1 MEKEMKAT
9 IVSLVMAGALGLST
23 VSCSLHKKENTSGET
38 VTVRVERVNLQ
49 QGIRRAGYVGTVAP
63 LKSVVLSCRYPGTLA
78 QVFVKQGDYVE
89 KGQVLAQV
97 QAASVKS
104 SYDMARTTFE
114 QAEDGYKRV
123 MQVHG
128 TGSVPEIKKVEVE
141 SQYKKSKAAF
151 EAAKQALDDCTIK
164 APYAGIIGEVYS
176 DEGVEL
182 SITDPVM
189 RLLDI
194 SEVEIRFPV
203 PEKEIGRIQPGDTAF
218 FVIPAM
224 EDSLCAGRVKTKG
237 MVASALSHSYTC
249 TLKPM
254 KNIEGLLPGMVCK
267 VYLYSELRTG
277 IVIPSSVVQMDTEG
291 KYVWVVEN
299 QHASKRYVEIGGFH
313 GKGVIVVSGL
323 QDGDFVVVEGSRKI
337 STGMEVKTVE

>member
-1 MEKEMKAT
+1 MRAKQLLIGMLT
-9 IVSLVMAGALGLST
+9 GALGLST
-23 VSCSLHKKENTSGET
+23 VACSLHKKENTPREA
-38 VTVRVERVNLQ
+38 VAVRVEKVKLQ
-49 QGIRRAGYVGTVAP
+49 QGIRRAGYVGTVSP
-63 LKSVVLSCRYPGTLA
+63 LKSAVLSCRYPGTLT

-97 QAASVKS
+97 QTASVKS
-104 SYDMARTTFE
+104 SYEMARTTFE

-141 SQYKKSKAAF
+141 AQYKKAKAAF
-151 EAAKQALDDCTIK
+151 EAAKQSLDDCTIK
-164 APYAGIIGEVYS
+164 APYAGIVGEVYG

-182 SITDPVM
+182 SIADPVM
-189 RLLDI
+189 RVLDI

-224 EDSLCAGRVKTKG
+224 EDSLCAGRVKNKG

-254 KNIEGLLPGMVCK
+254 RNIEGLLPGMVCK
-267 VYLYSELRTG
+267 VYLYSELQAG
-277 IVIPSSVVQMDTEG
+277 IVVPSSVVQMDTQG

-299 QHASKRYVEIGGFH
+299 HRVSKRYVETGGFH

-323 QDGDFVVVEGSRKI
+323 QDGDSVVVEGSRKI